1 MHILGLFPLR
11 DTDTRF
17 KFPLAGER
25 ALYVQMTHPRA
36 LYLLAFLISSVSK
49 RNPVGRK
56 PKRKVF
62 ATEGL
67 TIAERELK
75 KEIMRWLYILLH

>member
-1 MHILGLFPLR
+1 
-11 DTDTRF
+11 
-17 KFPLAGER
+17 
-25 ALYVQMTHPRA
+25 MTHPRA
-36 LYLLAFLISSVSK
+36 LYLLAFLVSSVSK

-67 TIAERELK
+67 AIAERELK
-75 KEIMRWLYILLH
+75 KEIMRWLYILLISLY